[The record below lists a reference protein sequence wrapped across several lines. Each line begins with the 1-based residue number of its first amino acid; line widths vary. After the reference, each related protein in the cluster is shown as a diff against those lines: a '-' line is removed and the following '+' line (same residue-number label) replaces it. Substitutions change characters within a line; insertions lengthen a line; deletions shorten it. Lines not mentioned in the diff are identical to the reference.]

1 MSNTHHT
8 NRQQFSPKRHQYDY
22 KIKVKT
28 LCQVPECENK
38 EVCPQEQDLL
48 GVPGRTEDQQGL
60 NHLCGKEERLRESED
75 LVQIWV
81 QAAEEGQ
88 YD

>member
-1 MSNTHHT
+1 MNI
-8 NRQQFSPKRHQYDY
+8 SPLGTVPMFEKRKQMF
-22 KIKVKT
+22 
-28 LCQVPECENK
+28 QVPECENEK
-38 EVCPQEQDLL
+38 VCPQEQDLL